1 MISRKRI
8 CFLSLL
14 VSFIGGIFIS
24 SFIQISYVIAGELLI
39 AGFLLLFIL
48 PKKKVLLVAFILI
61 GLSGAFFRFNLNY
74 DQLESSPL
82 LNFQNETATIE
93 GEVVKVVNK
102 NSIQEITLEV
112 DKINHDSYSK
122 DQILIKSS
130 PFNSYQKEDRLKV
143 SGKIKEPS
151 NFQGFNYQGYL
162 AKKGISSVMYYP
174 KIEKIKEGY
183 TLLNIKQTFSDNIKK
198 HFSPPHS
205 SLLEAITL
213 GNRQDM
219 SSDFKEKLNRAG
231 LSHITA
237 ISGMHIIIIAEL
249 IAALLLFLGLHRKY
263 LFYGVAGILLLYLL
277 LVGFRASIVRAIIM
291 GLIVFWG
298 EKIGRPAVSITS
310 LLIAA
315 VIILLINP
323 FLLRLDVGFQLSFL
337 AAAGIIL
344 LKPVL
349 EKFLTFLSPRR
360 LVDNLILITLAAQI
374 ATLPLVVYHF
384 QALSLVGLIGNIL
397 IVPVLPFLLGGALLF
412 LLLTSVFNFLGSL
425 IALILYP
432 LVDFVVRIVNILGS
446 FSLASVSLE
455 INILTTVIF
464 YFLLGGLIFIYHQK
478 KWYLPF

>member
-14 VSFIGGIFIS
+14 ASFIGGIFIS

-360 LVDNLILITLAAQI
+360 LIDNLILITLAAQI

-464 YFLLGGLIFIYHQK
+464 YFLLGGLISIYYQK

>member
-1 MISRKRI
+1 MISKKRI

-151 NFQGFNYQGYL
+151 NFQGFNYKGYL
-162 AKKGISSVMYYP
+162 EKKGISSVMYYP

-291 GLIVFWG
+291 MLIVFWG

-344 LKPVL
+344 LKPIL
-349 EKFLTFLSPRR
+349 EKFIKFLSKRR
-360 LVDNLILITLAAQI
+360 LIDNLILITLSAQI

-384 QALSLVGLIGNIL
+384 KLLSLVGLIGNIL
-397 IVPVLPFLLGGALLF
+397 IVPVLPFLLGGSLLF
-412 LLLTSVFNFLGSL
+412 LLLTSVFSFIGSIISIL
-425 IALILYP
+425 LYP
-432 LVDFVVRIVNILGS
+432 LVDYVVKIVNFLGS
-446 FSLASVSLE
+446 FSLASVSLQ
-455 INILTTVIF
+455 INIITTIIF
-464 YFLLGGLIFIYHQK
+464 YLFLGGLVFIYHQK